1 MSYRALLIAATVLT
15 AGPALAAVDPPAAS
29 TADRRIRTVAYS
41 AINPVTLAVSP
52 GASVRI
58 QLGPD
63 EQIEQI
69 SVSDQ
74 GGMGFDA
81 RDAPEPG
88 VSNVSLNTGS
98 SGPGVGGVKWPPS
111 CDVNLCRTV
120 VGNFVYLRPLRALEP
135 QPLFIQTKRCSDAAG
150 AAANC
155 AAICPDSNIAAA
167 GSGKCEMVPYTFEL
181 LTRPTDVKAAADTV
195 AWSVSFTYPDRAR
208 TATLLEGQRRRAA
221 QIAAWRERQANK
233 VAGPAVPKAA
243 DNYFYG
249 YRGSASLM
257 PDNTWDDGRSTFMRF
272 KGNRRLPIPERVLPD
287 GSKSIP
293 AYSPET
299 DAGGTTLRIARTE
312 TKWRLRDGDEVGC
325 VFNVGS
331 DPDGR
336 NAATVA
342 SSTPR

>member
-1 MSYRALLIAATVLT
+1 MKYRALLVAATVLT
-15 AGPALAAVDPPAAS
+15 AGPALAAFDPPAAS
-29 TADRRIRTVAYS
+29 DKDKRIRTLAYS
-41 AINPVTLAVSP
+41 ATNPVTLAVSP

-63 EQIEQI
+63 EQVEQI

-74 GGMGFDA
+74 GGMGVEAQEVPDA
-81 RDAPEPG
+81 LA
-88 VSNVSLNTGS
+88 SNVSVNSGS
-98 SGPGVGGVKWPPS
+98 SGPAAGGVKWPPS

-150 AAANC
+150 APANC
-155 AAICPDSNIAAA
+155 ATICPDSNIAVVP
-167 GSGKCEMVPYTFEL
+167 GRCEMVPYTFEL
-181 LTRPTDVKAAADTV
+181 LTRPADVRAAADNV

-208 TATLLEGQRRRAA
+208 TAALLEAQRRRTA

-249 YRGSASLM
+249 YRGSAALM
-257 PDNTWDDGRSTFMRF
+257 PDHTWDDGRSTFMRF
-272 KGNRRLPIPERVLPD
+272 DGNRRLPIPERVLPD
-287 GSKSIP
+287 NAKSIP
-293 AYSPET
+293 AYSPEI
-299 DAGGTTLRIARTE
+299 DATGTTLRIARTE
-312 TKWRLRDGDEVGC
+312 KMWRLRDGDEVGC

-336 NAATVA
+336 TATTVA
-342 SSTPR
+342 MSTGR